1 MPLFRLSCKILRIFR
16 HKAKNTRVPT
26 LGSLVQHITS
36 PCPVA
41 AGCGVSW
48 ASSRLSTPA
57 RKKCIFSRKKFV
69 QPVRSVLVRTCTANR
84 SKLKRVI
91 AYILFVRTPYRPYGL
106 FEVRTRFFR
115 MRTEQSSSHCANLI
129 VTLPQETFPRG
140 VDSPALRGKCRKATK
155 GEVARQDPTTL
166 CRPQG

>member
-1 MPLFRLSCKILRIFR
+1 M
-16 HKAKNTRVPT
+16 
-26 LGSLVQHITS
+26 QHITS

-41 AGCGVSW
+41 AGCGFSW
-48 ASSRLSTPA
+48 ALNRLSTPA

-69 QPVRSVLVRTCTANR
+69 RPVRSVLVRTCTACFD
-84 SKLKRVI
+84 KIKRFIVRI
-91 AYILFVRTPYRPYGL
+91 SSTRTPYEPYRL
-106 FEVRTRFFR
+106 FELRTQFFQ

-155 GEVARQDPTTL
+155 GEPVRQDPTTL
-166 CRPQG
+166 CRP